1 MKKEKIQNPENDTV
15 GIYGQPYTVSELIH
29 KYGTYEIQPTA
40 DSDNDY
46 PKISQGL
53 PKKELRKEDPHYEN
67 DYFLKSKKV

>member
-1 MKKEKIQNPENDTV
+1 MKKSKSQTPENNTV
-15 GIYGQPYTVSELIH
+15 GIYGQPQTPFELIH

-53 PKKELRKEDPHYEN
+53 PKKELRKEDPNFEN
-67 DYFLKSKKV
+67 KNFLKK